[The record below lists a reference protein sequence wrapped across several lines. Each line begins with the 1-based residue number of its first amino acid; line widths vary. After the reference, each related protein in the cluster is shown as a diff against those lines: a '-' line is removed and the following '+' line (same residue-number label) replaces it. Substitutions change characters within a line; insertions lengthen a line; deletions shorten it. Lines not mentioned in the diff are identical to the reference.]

1 MMIYSRPPKLEHPDT
16 IHYEISMLRYAALQ
30 LDSNLVDRDAWVHL
44 EAFLLHF
51 RNLIEFLGNDNIRP
65 GDLRITNI
73 WDLIG
78 ATPPAR
84 LAGINAEGTLLFA
97 KYEPSDKAGGGRI
110 SQYLQHCT
118 EKRID
123 DKQWEVSTMMKE
135 LEPLLREV
143 EQSLPKASGVLGT
156 VAPIPTL
163 SRLTASTAVGTSTAT
178 GVRSLLPKTPQ
189 K

>member
-1 MMIYSRPPKLEHPDT
+1 MLIYSRPEKLDHSDT

-30 LDSNLVDRDAWVHL
+30 LDSKLIERDAWVHL

-65 GDLRITNI
+65 GDLRVTTI
-73 WDLIG
+73 WALIG
-78 ATPPAR
+78 ATPPPR
-84 LAGINAEGTLLFA
+84 LAGINADCKLLFA

-135 LEPLLREV
+135 IEPLLREV

-163 SRLTASTAVGTSTAT
+163 DYFTASTTVGTSTAT
-178 GVRSLLPKTPQ
+178 GVRPLLPKTPQ